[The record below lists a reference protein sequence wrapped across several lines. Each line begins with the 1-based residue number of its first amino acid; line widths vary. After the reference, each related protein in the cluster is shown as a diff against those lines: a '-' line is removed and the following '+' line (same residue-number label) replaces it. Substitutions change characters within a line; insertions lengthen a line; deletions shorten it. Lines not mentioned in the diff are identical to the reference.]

1 MMSDIVKRLRLSNDH
16 LLAYGVDYSDLLLNG
31 AIEIERLRKALASSC
46 DEQRQ
51 LYREEANWPC
61 EAAMDNEVLREL
73 LRDILEAEDLP
84 AHWWLRIREALRE
97 KP

>member
-1 MMSDIVKRLRLSNDH
+1 MTNIVERLRIPSYAKPLK
-16 LLAYGVDYSDLLLNG
+16 DLCNE
-31 AIEIERLRKALASSC
+31 AADEIER
-46 DEQRQ
+46 
-51 LYREEANWPC
+51 
-61 EAAMDNEVLREL
+61 LREL